1 MSLAFAKDAQAN
13 AKPDKAT
20 IQRLLDENSQLI
32 KLIMRYQSM
41 GRANDALQ
49 YQQLL
54 HRNLVYL
61 ASLADANVQQQLQYQ
76 QLLHRNL
83 VYLASLADAN
93 VQQQLQL

>member
-41 GRANDALQ
+41 GRYVN
-49 YQQLL
+49 
-54 HRNLVYL
+54 
-61 ASLADANVQQQLQYQ
+61 ASLIFGFCEKSILPIKGWPV
-76 QLLHRNL
+76 
-83 VYLASLADAN
+83 
-93 VQQQLQL
+93 